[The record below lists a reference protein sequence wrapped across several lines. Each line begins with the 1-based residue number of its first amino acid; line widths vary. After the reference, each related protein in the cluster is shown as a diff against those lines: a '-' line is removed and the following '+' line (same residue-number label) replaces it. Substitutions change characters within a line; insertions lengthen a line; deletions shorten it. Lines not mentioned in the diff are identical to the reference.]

1 MKILA
6 IGDLVGNCAIRE
18 LKLKL
23 PKIVKDENVD
33 FIICNISEIKP
44 NMKSFLS
51 NSVYINKNMLYIYGS
66 IKDNDLE
73 ELVKKYKRYSKD
85 VKAEIKDEEFIIYI
99 DNKKTKT
106 NFFKDKFYD

>member
-1 MKILA
+1 
-6 IGDLVGNCAIRE
+6 
-18 LKLKL
+18 
-23 PKIVKDENVD
+23 
-33 FIICNISEIKP
+33 
-44 NMKSFLS
+44 MKSFLS
-51 NSVYINKNMLYIYGS
+51 NSVYINKNMLYIYGN

-106 NFFKDKFYD
+106 NFFKDKFYYIVDTISNIRNLIADILMG

>member
-1 MKILA
+1 
-6 IGDLVGNCAIRE
+6 
-18 LKLKL
+18 
-23 PKIVKDENVD
+23 
-33 FIICNISEIKP
+33 
-44 NMKSFLS
+44 
-51 NSVYINKNMLYIYGS
+51 MLYIYGS

-106 NFFKDKFYD
+106 NFFKDKFYYIVDTISNIRNLIADILMG

>member
-1 MKILA
+1 
-6 IGDLVGNCAIRE
+6 
-18 LKLKL
+18 
-23 PKIVKDENVD
+23 
-33 FIICNISEIKP
+33 
-44 NMKSFLS
+44 MKSFLS

-106 NFFKDKFYD
+106 NFFKDKFYYIVDTISNIRNLIADILMG